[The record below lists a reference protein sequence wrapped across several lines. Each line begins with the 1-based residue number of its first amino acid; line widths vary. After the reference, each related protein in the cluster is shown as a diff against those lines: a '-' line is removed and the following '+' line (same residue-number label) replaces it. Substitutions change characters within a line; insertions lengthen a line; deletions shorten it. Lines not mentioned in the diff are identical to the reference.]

1 MSTIGDGFSV
11 TVNGSR
17 RTAEQRAAS
26 SEQRAESREQR
37 AESSEQV
44 PGDWSQGAQ
53 SQVPESRRAGEPQ
66 NRRAAVRSSQFAVRR
81 NSTKYRVEIKGKTT
95 FCSSEKYTKKRP
107 NSCKKCLTLEAR
119 FGTITKL
126 AQSGYIALKRE
137 IAQK

>member
-1 MSTIGDGFSV
+1 MSCQGLLL
-11 TVNGSR
+11 NEHGSCGR
-17 RTAEQRAAS
+17 RGEAELRSEERREKREKVLSAA
-26 SEQRAESREQR
+26 EPQN
-37 AESSEQV
+37 
-44 PGDWSQGAQ
+44 
-53 SQVPESRRAGEPQ
+53 RRAGEPQ
-66 NRRAAVRSSQFAVRR
+66 NRRAAVRR

-95 FCSSEKYTKKRP
+95 FCSRGKYSKKRP